1 MSPYPGETT
10 AAKHL
15 ALPCSL
21 ITTGETLLAKT
32 SLSLATVKLRPQR
45 LSVPL
50 GRLLTSEIK
59 LKCTSVDPPLLPPPC
74 RSSNQAWQKN
84 GTQGRNLHLEASLS
98 IPALLSIPYN

>member
-21 ITTGETLLAKT
+21 ITTGETLLGNI
-32 SLSLATVKLRPQR
+32 SLSLATVKLCPPR
-45 LSVPL
+45 LSVLL
-50 GRLLTSEIK
+50 GKFLTSEIK
-59 LKCTSVDPPLLPPPC
+59 LKCTSVDPSLLSLPC

-84 GTQGRNLHLEASLS
+84 GTHGRN
-98 IPALLSIPYN
+98 